1 MEGNVARRNGGILAS
16 GQAHIEI
23 GVLDTQDKIKAAVA
37 LQKEVWGFEDIEL
50 LPVRLFVTA
59 GKIGGQTL
67 GAFDGNKLI
76 GFCLAIPGVKVG
88 GKAYLHSHM
97 LAVARGYRDYG
108 IGKRL
113 KLAQREDAITR
124 GIALMEWTFDPLEI
138 KNAYFNIERLGAII
152 RRFTRNQY
160 GTTSSHLHGGLPTD
174 RLTAEWWMS
183 SARVKAILAGDPFPR
198 PAILARIDVPNDIA
212 EIRTAEPHRARQ
224 IQAQVAAQFEQH
236 FDDGLAVIGYE
247 KNPESGTYVLGK
259 WEPGIQ
265 E

>member
-1 MEGNVARRNGGILAS
+1 LAS

-23 GVLDTQDKIKAAVA
+23 GVLDTQEKIKAAVA

-67 GAFDGNKLI
+67 GAFDGDKLV
-76 GFCLAIPGVKVG
+76 GFCLSIPGVKIG
-88 GKAYLHSHM
+88 SKSYLHSHM

-113 KLAQREDAITR
+113 KLAQRDDAIAR

-138 KNAYFNIERLGAII
+138 KNAYFNMERLGAVV

-174 RLTAEWWMS
+174 RLTAEWWMG
-183 SARVKAILAGDPFPR
+183 SARVRAVLSGNPLPRSAILGR
-198 PAILARIDVPNDIA
+198 VDVPNDIA
-212 EIRTAEPHRARQ
+212 EIRAQEPHRARQ
-224 IQAQVAAQFEQH
+224 IQAGIAAQFEQY
-236 FDDGLAVIGYE
+236 FDDGLAVLGYE
-247 KNPESGTYVLGK
+247 KNSDSGTYLLGK
-259 WEPGIQ
+259 WESGIQ